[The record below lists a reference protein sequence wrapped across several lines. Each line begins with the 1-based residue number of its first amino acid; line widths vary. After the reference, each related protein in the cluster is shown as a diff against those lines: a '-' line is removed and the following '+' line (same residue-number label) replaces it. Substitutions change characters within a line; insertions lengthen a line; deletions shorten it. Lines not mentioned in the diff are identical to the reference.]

1 MKVFILTLL
10 VLSSLCFVLGDEERK
25 DEFIDLDTVDEGPV
39 LKNDEQVEDYVEDA
53 GQSDESEDELQDPE
67 AFKDDE
73 ESADN
78 NGSEVDPMVEPTRL
92 PTVEPAGSGDGND
105 AMMSDDDLRSALE
118 DKLRL
123 K

>member
-1 MKVFILTLL
+1 MQDIG
-10 VLSSLCFVLGDEERK
+10 SLCFVLGDEERK

-39 LKNDEQVEDYVEDA
+39 LKNDEQLEDYVEDA

-78 NGSEVDPMVEPTRL
+78 NGSEVEPMLEPALL
-92 PTVEPAGSGDGND
+92 PTEEPAGSGNE
-105 AMMSDDDLRSALE
+105 AVMSDDDLRSALE

>member
-53 GQSDESEDELQDPE
+53 GQSVSLNDHLLRDLIHPNEKLKPSC
-67 AFKDDE
+67 
-73 ESADN
+73 
-78 NGSEVDPMVEPTRL
+78 
-92 PTVEPAGSGDGND
+92 TVT
-105 AMMSDDDLRSALE
+105 MMTVCDFRR
-118 DKLRL
+118 K